1 MNAAPGFW
9 KARTCSVTIPIE
21 QKEAINVKA
30 YEIGDFGKTG
40 RLRLVDRPVPA
51 PKPGEALVRIRA
63 TGLNARDLSIMKRDT
78 VVHTIPPTHIP
89 LADMAGEVVAVGD
102 GVTAVDT
109 GDRVTMTHY
118 WRWLDGNWHESMRE
132 EDYAMTLD
140 GFLVE
145 QAVVPAAALI
155 KVPDSISYEA
165 ASTLQSAGLTAW
177 NAVVENGRV
186 KAGETVVTL
195 GTGGVSVF
203 AMQWAKMKGARV
215 IVTSSSDDKLARMK
229 ELGADGGVN
238 YAKDPGWSKGVMEL
252 TEGRGA
258 ELVVNNVGI
267 AELDQCIEASA
278 SGGRIMHV
286 GANPVSPDRKA
297 AAPEVPKRMGLV
309 IMRDLTIKGII
320 VGSRKMF
327 VSLIDQMAEHNIKPV
342 IDRVYDF
349 DQVDEAVHYMAGGEK
364 LGKVVIRV
372 Q

>member
-1 MNAAPGFW
+1 
-9 KARTCSVTIPIE
+9 
-21 QKEAINVKA
+21 VKA
-30 YEIGDFGKTG
+30 YEVGDFGKTG
-40 RLRLVDRPVPA
+40 KLGLVERPVPA
-51 PKPGEALVRIRA
+51 PKAGEALVRIRA
-63 TGLNARDLSIMKRDT
+63 TGLNARDLSIMKRNQFGH
-78 VVHTIPPTHIP
+78 VIPPTHIP
-89 LADMAGEVVAVGD
+89 LSDIAGDVVAVGE
-102 GVTAVDT
+102 GVTAVGT

-155 KVPDSISYEA
+155 KVPDSISYEE

-186 KAGETVVTL
+186 EASDTVVTL

-203 AMQWAKMKGARV
+203 AMQWAKMTGARV
-215 IVTSSSDDKLARMK
+215 IVTSSSDAKLARMK

-238 YAKDPGWSKGVMEL
+238 YAKDPTWSKGVMEL
-252 TEGRGA
+252 TGGRGA
-258 ELVVNNVGI
+258 GLVINNVGI
-267 AELDQCIEASA
+267 AELDQCIEACA
-278 SGGRIMHV
+278 SGARIMHV

-297 AAPEVPKRMGLV
+297 AVPEAPKRMGLM

-327 VSLIDQMAEHNIKPV
+327 VSLIDQMVVHNIKPV

-349 DQVDEAVHYMAGGEK
+349 DQVNEAIDYMAGGEK
-364 LGKVVIRV
+364 IGKVVIRV